1 VTASTTR
8 TSTRIGTGQATLFVI
23 AGAMLW
29 GTTGTARA
37 LADIDADP
45 AAVGAARLAVGAACL
60 LAVTRWKGWLPGPPG
75 VGWPRSAVIGAGVAQ
90 AVYGPAFFAG
100 VERAGVA
107 VGTVVGI
114 GSAPVLGGLL
124 GWVWRRERPDG
135 RWYVATALALIGIAV
150 LASGAGGDD
159 VDLVGLAMAATA
171 GGAYAVFVA
180 CSKDLLDHHHPAA
193 VMAVTFTLAAVL
205 LLPAAV
211 LGGGPL
217 LSLRGTALTLHLGV
231 VTVGLAYLL
240 FARGLSGLG
249 VGTTATLTLAEPAT
263 AATLGIVVL
272 DERLTLPA
280 AAGVALIA
288 AGLAVLAL
296 GGLRRTT
303 PTPDAPSRNIG
314 HSGDL

>member
-8 TSTRIGTGQATLFVI
+8 PHAAIGTGPATLFVV

-37 LADIDADP
+37 LADVDADP
-45 AAVGAARLAVGAACL
+45 AAVGAVRLAVGAACL

-107 VGTVVGI
+107 IGTVVGI

-124 GWVWRRERPDG
+124 GWIWRRERPDR

-193 VMAVTFTLAAVL
+193 VMAVTFSLAAVL
-205 LLPAAV
+205 LLPAAL
-211 LGGGPL
+211 LGGGSL
-217 LSLRGTALTLHLGV
+217 LSLRGTALALHLGV

-263 AATLGIVVL
+263 AATLGILVL
-272 DERLTLPA
+272 GERLTLPA
-280 AAGVALIA
+280 AGGVALIA

-303 PTPDAPSRNIG
+303 PTPDEPSRNIG

>member
-1 VTASTTR
+1 VTVSTNR
-8 TSTRIGTGQATLFVI
+8 HGPQVRTGQATLFVV

-45 AAVGAARLAVGAACL
+45 AAVGAVRLAVGAACL

-124 GWVWRRERPDG
+124 GWAWRRERPDR
-135 RWYVATALALIGIAV
+135 RWYAATALALVGIAV

-180 CSKDLLDHHHPAA
+180 CSKDLLDHHHPTA

-217 LSLRGTALTLHLGV
+217 VSLRGTVLVLHLGV
-231 VTVGLAYLL
+231 VTVGLGYLF

-263 AATLGIVVL
+263 AATLGILVL

-280 AAGVALIA
+280 AGGVALIA
-288 AGLAVLAL
+288 VGLAVLAI
-296 GGLRRTT
+296 GGLRRTGSS
-303 PTPDAPSRNIG
+303 PDRSSRNIG

>member
-1 VTASTTR
+1 MTASTTR
-8 TSTRIGTGQATLFVI
+8 PHAAIGTGPATLFVV

-37 LADIDADP
+37 LADVDADP
-45 AAVGAARLAVGAACL
+45 AAVGAVRLAVGAACL

-107 VGTVVGI
+107 IGTVVGI

-124 GWVWRRERPDG
+124 GWIWRRERPDR

-193 VMAVTFTLAAVL
+193 VMAVTFSLAAVL
-205 LLPAAV
+205 LLPAAL
-211 LGGGPL
+211 LGGGSL
-217 LSLRGTALTLHLGV
+217 LSLRGTALALHLGV

-263 AATLGIVVL
+263 AATLGILVL
-272 DERLTLPA
+272 GERLTLPA
-280 AAGVALIA
+280 AGGVALIA

-303 PTPDAPSRNIG
+303 PTPDEPSRNIG